1 MAKVHVQSSHNPVVF
16 ENDIHNRFRDSVYKE
31 QGKRGLGPYS
41 ETHAPTF
48 PAYGSSSRAQLGGV
62 QLKRTRNLF
71 EERVRFYL
79 GRGASRKGH
88 LHGISQ
94 GGLANV
100 RRRSTAVSSRAC
112 ADCKKIVLSLAGE
125 CVGGWFVAVV
135 VFVFFLW
142 PCQMQ
147 LQMRVFVTSVPA
159 KSPLCFVLLCRCCAD
174 HHDLYHDNMCS
185 GKCLG

>member
-1 MAKVHVQSSHNPVVF
+1 MGSGCGCGCVRVRTTNMAKVHAQSTRNSVVF
-16 ENDIHNRFRDSVYKE
+16 ENEIHNRFRDSVYKE

-41 ETHAPTF
+41 DTHAPTF
-48 PAYGSSSRAQLGGV
+48 PAPGSFPNGQQGGV

-88 LHGISQ
+88 LQGISQ

-112 ADCKKIVLSLAGE
+112 ADCKKIVLSLAG
-125 CVGGWFVAVV
+125 V
-135 VFVFFLW
+135 
-142 PCQMQ
+142 
-147 LQMRVFVTSVPA
+147 
-159 KSPLCFVLLCRCCAD
+159 
-174 HHDLYHDNMCS
+174 
-185 GKCLG
+185 